1 MIGETS
7 HGGIFPSTMGGR
19 FDIVAFAAVVVHDDL
34 LFLPGT
40 LTGSEDDGSR
50 ILQHRDEVGDY
61 DGLCEEVF
69 RRAEE
74 FRTLP
79 FPYPVLHVVI
89 ATVTCPQ
96 GEVSAL
102 QSLRDIM
109 RNVHVLD
116 PWFPLVVGPPHT
128 GLVLVLPQTVGNE
141 LLYLVVVSLHPQEI
155 VVIR

>member
-7 HGGIFPSTMGGR
+7 QGGILPFPMGGR
-19 FDIVAFAAVVVHDDL
+19 LDIVALTAVVVHDDL

-69 RRAEE
+69 RRTEE

-79 FPYPVLHVVI
+79 FPCPALHVVI
-89 ATVTCPQ
+89 AAVTCPQ

-102 QSLRDIM
+102 QTLRDVM
-109 RNVHVLD
+109 RNIHVLD

-128 GLVLVLPQTVGNE
+128 GFVLVLLQAVGNE
-141 LLYLVVVSLHPQEI
+141 FLYLVIVGLHL
-155 VVIR
+155 